1 MSIKCKRR
9 RIRFKVHGK
18 MVLPLAFPC
27 REHGSMV
34 MCLGAEGQWGKKKK
48 KPPGGQ
54 VQPGL
59 HFCEIQNK
67 IVKDPDF
74 LFKNK

>member
-48 KPPGGQ
+48 KKHQ
-54 VQPGL
+54 EARSSQDCTSVRYR
-59 HFCEIQNK
+59 IK
-67 IVKDPDF
+67 
-74 LFKNK
+74 

>member
-1 MSIKCKRR
+1 MERWS
-9 RIRFKVHGK
+9 F
-18 MVLPLAFPC
+18 LWPFLA
-27 REHGSMV
+27 ESMV
-34 MCLGAEGQWGKKKK
+34 PWSCVWEPRGSGEKKKK
-48 KPPGGQ
+48 KTPGGQ